1 MGSRGRIVVHAAIPV
16 HPRIAQRIMGAQQ
29 EHQEP
34 VVMAAAGADDLSV
47 AVELDPIRAVHRP
60 VERDV
65 DKALRRL
72 VHGGIPC
79 GGEIFRARRAA
90 QAITACGGFAR
101 RPRCMGD
108 GAAVGQRLYE
118 AALRVRRPAVGAL
131 LTRNGQ
137 EPVFIR
143 VLRIMPVIFVH
154 ERRLGREMV
163 PGHAVSLTD
172 MVSCRTGAGAGLQ
185 F

>member
-1 MGSRGRIVVHAAIPV
+1 
-16 HPRIAQRIMGAQQ
+16 
-29 EHQEP
+29 
-34 VVMAAAGADDLSV
+34 MAAAGADGLSV

-79 GGEIFRARRAA
+79 GGEIFRDRRAA
-90 QAITACGGFAR
+90 QAIAACGGFAR

-131 LTRNGQ
+131 MTRNGQ

-143 VLRIMPVIFVH
+143 VLRIMPVTFVH
-154 ERRLGREMV
+154 ARRLGGEMV
-163 PGHAVSLTD
+163 LGHAVDLPD
-172 MVSCRTGAGAGLQ
+172 MVSCRNGAGAGWELEGE
-185 F
+185 